1 MKTECPFRI
10 VETASPVRGSNP
22 RSGLLALLAAL
33 TLFFFSFP
41 LLAEGPAS
49 GQAVNTLLHQ
59 AVSGDWR
66 SAAHKAR
73 DKYRHPIETLEFFG
87 LKPDMTV
94 IELSPGGGWYTEILA
109 PVLRDH
115 GQLIEAVPPLDS
127 KSAFMRRM
135 AQRFAEKLK
144 ADAAA
149 FGNVKTVAF
158 APPNQMKLGTD
169 DSVDMVLTFRN
180 THDWMNESP
189 KVLADVFQ
197 AVYKV
202 LKPGGIFGVVE
213 HRAKPFAN
221 AETSSRKL
229 HRIPEDY
236 ILSLALNTGFRL
248 AGVSEIN
255 ENPKDPENINV
266 HRLPPNLAGPTSEHA
281 RLKAIGESD
290 RMTLKFVKP

>member
-1 MKTECPFRI
+1 MIERPAHEI
-10 VETASPVRGSNP
+10 ETTSPARLHGA
-22 RSGLLALLAAL
+22 RSGRPAALAACVLLLFSSPLLAAGQGVDA
-33 TLFFFSFP
+33 
-41 LLAEGPAS
+41 LLHK
-49 GQAVNTLLHQ
+49 AVNG
-59 AVSGDWR
+59 AWR

-73 DKYRHPIETLEFFG
+73 DKYRHPIGTLEFFG

-115 GQLIEAVPPLDS
+115 GRLIEAVPPMDS
-127 KSAFMRRM
+127 KSKFMRRM
-135 AQRFAEKLK
+135 AHMFAAKLK
-144 ADAAA
+144 ADPAV
-149 FGNVKTVAF
+149 FGKVTTVPF
-158 APPNQMKLGTD
+158 APPKQVKLGAN

-189 KVLADVFQ
+189 QTLTDVFQ

-236 ILSLALNTGFRL
+236 MISLGLKTGFRL

-255 ENPKDPENINV
+255 KNPKDPENVNV
-266 HRLPPNLAGPTSEHA
+266 HRLPPDLVGPTSEHA
-281 RLKAIGESD
+281 RMKAIGESD